1 MGTAGKN
8 AYLALRASA
17 GSGKTFALVLRY
29 VALLLKGARAHEILA
44 LTFTNKAALQMQ
56 ERIIQAL
63 ENLLSDGLTYIQSDK
78 SGTPVNFK
86 NNNLLKALEQE
97 YALEIPTIAKHIS
110 QVYTQFLQDN
120 AQIMT
125 IDAFL
130 QKVLRKFSY
139 FVGVSA
145 SFKVSYLS
153 VEDKLLGFLLSLKAR
168 DMHALRGFCQ
178 RILDTGD
185 SFNAIHALG
194 LILELY
200 YSGISVIPP
209 TILSTPD
216 IATLEAEILHQAR
229 ALQGK
234 IKKRVSTPRAQNALK
249 CASIQEVLKSF
260 KPIIEGAT
268 YLYFKKYAL
277 QDLTPDF
284 QALQENIALYY
295 QVQESLAF
303 KDLNRFLSLYQAHT
317 HSPTQLD
324 FNAIALKAHALLAG
338 SLLDRDFFYF
348 RLDSRISH
356 ILVDEFQDTSV
367 LQYQIL
373 KPLIDEIKAGKGQ
386 NLAQR
391 SVFFVGDV
399 KQSIY
404 GFRGSYSDL
413 FKQVCGQFHSKPL
426 THNYR
431 SDKNIL
437 AFVNTIFSQVFTDYE
452 SQEPYQDAQ
461 EGYVKVRQ
469 TPKEDLLKTLT
480 QEVCALL
487 QKRVDPSEIT
497 ILCFKNQDAIC
508 IKDHLLEAQEATPA
522 LRGVPI
528 ISETDTHLLAQRE
541 AKILMHALKHALA
554 PQEYKP
560 YHRAC
565 MLKLLGLPLNAS
577 LDVPAFNAN
586 LGGFVLALMRHFQLY
601 SPPARHFLELSL
613 AHHDPTR
620 FIEVLEKEDLGFSH
634 QSAQGIKV
642 MTIHKSK
649 GMEFG
654 HVLVVEP
661 LGGSKA
667 DTSKFFTLYQKG
679 SLTPFY
685 RQKGREHFDLDYAQA
700 LQAFKER
707 QSAEEKHVRY
717 VACTRA
723 KHSLILVQ
731 QTEKSAFESLQLQP
745 LEKGT
750 IVPSPTPPHTPLLE
764 DTPALLD
771 RQRAFGRQDDHLQQ
785 TQEDSHFSSE
795 ALRFGEVLHKA
806 LELHYGYGI
815 DRPTLKDYL
824 GYHYG
829 FQGVDIDRVLARLE
843 TLEHTGAFQALLHG
857 DIAVELSFKTG
868 RHVIRMDMLVSE
880 STRLCILDYK
890 SGESYQNKHRQQI
903 LAYQQSVQRVYPD
916 CQVQGVLIYAL
927 ESGVQVR
934 PL

>member
-63 ENLLSDGLTYIQSDK
+63 EDLCADSMAQNDPRGGVY
-78 SGTPVNFK
+78 K
-86 NNNLLKALEQE
+86 NAALVEALAQK
-97 YALEIPTIAKHIS
+97 YALEAPAIAHHVPR
-110 QVYTQFLQDN
+110 VYAQFLQDN

-229 ALQGK
+229 ALQDK
-234 IKKRVSTPRAQNALK
+234 IKERVSTPRAQNALK

-413 FKQVCGQFHSKPL
+413 FTRACAEFASDEL
-426 THNYR
+426 DTNYR
-431 SDKNIL
+431 SDRAVLDFI
-437 AFVNTIFSQVFTDYE
+437 NTTFAKTFKDQYSAQKAR
-452 SQEPYQDAQ
+452 PNAQ

-554 PQEYKP
+554 PQEHKP

-577 LDVPAFNAN
+577 LDAPTFNAN

-795 ALRFGEVLHKA
+795 ALRFGEALHKA

-815 DRPTLKDYL
+815 DRPALKDYL

-868 RHVIRMDMLVSE
+868 RHVIRMDMLVGE
-880 STRLCILDYK
+880 SARLCILDYK